1 MEREKVCCFTGHR
14 PKGLPWGE
22 DESATGCMGLKAL
35 LAQELE
41 TAWREGFRSFWCG
54 MAMGADLY
62 FAEAVL
68 ACQSV
73 HPDVELF
80 AAVPCPNQTRGWPVR
95 EAARYLRIL
104 RYIGADHCTLV
115 SRKWDRR
122 CMLLRNE
129 FMVDQSS
136 RIIAVYDGKGRGG
149 TGYTLHYARE
159 QGLEC
164 IVIDPVSLKIRRQAG
179 AEQAAGAEGV

>member
-22 DESATGCMGLKAL
+22 DESASACLTLKAL

-41 TAWREGFRSFWCG
+41 SAWQSGYRQFWCG
-54 MAMGADLY
+54 MAQGADLY

-68 ACQSV
+68 ACQTV
-73 HPDVELF
+73 HPDVELL
-80 AAVPCPNQTRGWPVR
+80 AAIPCPRQTRGWPSR
-95 EAARYLRIL
+95 DAARYWHIL
-104 RYIGADHCTLV
+104 RCIGGNRCTLV
-115 SRKWDRR
+115 SRSWNRR
-122 CMLLRNE
+122 CMLLRDE

-136 RIIAVYDGKGRGG
+136 RIIAVYDGWSKGG
-149 TGYTLHYARE
+149 TGYTLRYAME

-164 IVIDPVSLKIRRQAG
+164 IVIDPATLQVLR
-179 AEQAAGAEGV
+179 